1 MIEWLIRIML
11 TEVELMV
18 NTYYI
23 YRSRMNER
31 LIRIIS
37 TEVE

>member
-11 TEVELMV
+11 TEVELMF

-23 YRSRMNER
+23 NRSRMKEW

>member
-1 MIEWLIRIML
+1 MKEWLIRIIS
-11 TEVELMV
+11 TEV

-23 YRSRMNER
+23 NRSRMKEW

>member
-1 MIEWLIRIML
+1 MNE
-11 TEVELMV
+11 V
-18 NTYYI
+18 NTYYVNRSRMI
-23 YRSRMNER
+23 NTYYINRSRMNEW

>member
-1 MIEWLIRIML
+1 
-11 TEVELMV
+11 MV

-23 YRSRMNER
+23 NRSRMNEWLIR
-31 LIRIIS
+31 IISTEVVEWLIRIIS

>member
-1 MIEWLIRIML
+1 MKEWI
-11 TEVELMV
+11 

-23 YRSRMNER
+23 NRSRITEVEW

>member
-1 MIEWLIRIML
+1 
-11 TEVELMV
+11 MV

-23 YRSRMNER
+23 NRSRMNEW

-37 TEVE
+37 TEYRMNEWLIRIISTEW

>member
-1 MIEWLIRIML
+1 MNEWLIRIIS
-11 TEVELMV
+11 TNMV

-23 YRSRMNER
+23 NRSRMKEW

>member
-1 MIEWLIRIML
+1 MIEWLIRIR

-23 YRSRMNER
+23 NRSRMNEW

>member
-23 YRSRMNER
+23 NRSRMNEW

-37 TEVE
+37 T